1 MAENIL
7 SNIPIPPEK
16 PTPPRSNWRENPEI
30 LSILEADPIIEKII
44 MAESSGRADIQD
56 SPKGARGLMQIMP
69 VTAEGKIDEDT
80 GEQLYAHGMYGIR
93 LDRDELYDP
102 VKNIKF
108 GSTYFKRLRD
118 SFGGNNYDALIAYN
132 WGPENYRKWK
142 AGGKYKVSDGKG
154 GEKIIEYTGSSFKEL
169 PKETRDYVTK
179 ILGVKKRTGGMMSRN
194 PYPHNPRPI

>member
-16 PTPPRSNWRENPEI
+16 PTPPPRSNWRENSEI
-30 LSILEADPIIEKII
+30 LSILEADPIIERII

-69 VTAEGKIDEDT
+69 ATAEGKIDEET

-142 AGGKYKVSDGKG
+142 EA
-154 GEKIIEYTGSSFKEL
+154 GSSFKEL

-179 ILGVKKRTGGMMSRN
+179 ILRVKKRTGGMIARN